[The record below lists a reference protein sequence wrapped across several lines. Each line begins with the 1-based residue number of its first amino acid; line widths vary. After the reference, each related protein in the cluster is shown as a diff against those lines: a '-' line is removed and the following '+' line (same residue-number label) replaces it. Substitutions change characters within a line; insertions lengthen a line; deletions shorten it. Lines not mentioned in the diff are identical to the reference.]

1 MYGSEGSCDFTEKT
15 YNFKTHDLRE
25 PMGKWIGTTTFYL
38 KPKIMR
44 VQFRGPDII
53 DIAPEDEGWRFVVQK
68 RQYDRRYKNAEDC
81 PLSDPGD
88 SNDALEN
95 ALYLESAVNGMKL
108 GVRVKCGYKCRGRE
122 GFCPKCKDAVPLPS
136 IAAAAM
142 TIADTGSEEDLMSHS
157 DLEVHFKDKAKKIPS
172 SPVSLITAKRASRR
186 GNQTRGLH

>member
-15 YNFKTHDLRE
+15 YNLKTHDLRE

-44 VQFRGPDII
+44 GSHFSISDLTSSTSHPRARVGD
-53 DIAPEDEGWRFVVQK
+53 FVVQK

-81 PLSDPGD
+81 PLSDPDD

-122 GFCPKCKDAVPLPS
+122 GFCTVRTPFLYRQ
-136 IAAAAM
+136 
-142 TIADTGSEEDLMSHS
+142 L
-157 DLEVHFKDKAKKIPS
+157 LQ
-172 SPVSLITAKRASRR
+172 R
-186 GNQTRGLH
+186 Q